1 MKVYDRKLMP
11 FYASIF
17 DKKDGTAYSAP
28 ILMTEQLAGFI
39 DSIVYTQP
47 ENGFTVARLKESRK
61 KDLTIIV
68 GTFPAIQPGETVLCK
83 GVWKTHP
90 SYGRQFDVS
99 EYTVERPSDLMG
111 IQKYLE
117 SGLIK
122 GVGPSTAKKIVDQ
135 FGDKTLEV
143 LDKAPERLKEIGL
156 SEKKIDKIVECWKAQ
171 QSVRDVMLFLRT
183 NGVSPAFAHRI
194 YKVFG
199 NDSIEKVKQNP
210 YQLAKV
216 IHGIGFKMADAIALQ
231 MGYPLHSSPRISAGI
246 EHVLWEQAGEG
257 HTCYPL
263 VDFLP
268 LAKTILEVD
277 EALIEKELK
286 TLIESRLVM
295 QQDGSIWL
303 GPFWGYEQSIG
314 KDIQRLVSSPQ
325 AIRPIDAKKAA
336 DWVEEQ
342 LKIQFADQQKMAV
355 IAALTDKVHI
365 ITGGPGT
372 GKSTITNSIIAIT
385 SKLTDKILLA
395 APTGRAAKRLGQITH
410 RTAFTIHALLE
421 VNFETGGFKRGKDNP
436 LDCDL
441 LIIDEAS
448 MIDTPLLFN
457 LLKAIP
463 NRSRVLIVG
472 DIDQLPSV
480 GPGTILRD
488 MIASELIGVT
498 RLTEIFRQAKGS
510 KIITNAHK
518 INQGEFPDLVTPEKS
533 DFHFI
538 EAETPEAIQQVILQL
553 VSDVI
558 PKTWNLDPI
567 EDVQILSPMKRGVI
581 GVELMND
588 ALQTLLNPSERPLMR
603 MGRKFSVRDKVMQ
616 IKNNYDK
623 KVYNGDIGRI
633 QSIDVA
639 EQIVT
644 VTFDDRMAEYEF
656 SDLEEL
662 VVAYACSIHK
672 FQGSECPCVVIP
684 IHTSHFK
691 LLHRNLLYT
700 GVTRGKKQV
709 YLVGTKKAIAI
720 AIHNDQVQKRHTGLI
735 KALKNTPRPMSQEQS
750 QLNFL

>member
-1 MKVYDRKLMP
+1 
-11 FYASIF
+11 
-17 DKKDGTAYSAP
+17 
-28 ILMTEQLAGFI
+28 MTEQLAGFI

-47 ENGFTVARLKESRK
+47 ENGFTVARLKENRK

-68 GTFPAIQPGETVLCK
+68 GTFPAIQPGETVLCR
-83 GVWKTHP
+83 GSWKTHP

-122 GVGPSTAKKIVDQ
+122 GVGPAIAKKIVDH
-135 FGDKTLEV
+135 FGTQTLEV
-143 LDKAPERLKEIGL
+143 LDKTPERLKEIGL
-156 SEKKIDKIVECWKAQ
+156 SEKKIGKIVECWKAQ
-171 QSVRDVMLFLRT
+171 QSIRDVMLFLRT
-183 NGVSPAFAHRI
+183 NGVSPAYAQRI

-199 NDSIEKVKQNP
+199 NDSIARVKENP

-216 IHGIGFKMADAIALQ
+216 IHGIGFKMSDAIALQ
-231 MGYPLHSSPRISAGI
+231 MGYPLQSSPRIAAGI
-246 EHVLWEQAGEG
+246 EHVLWEQANEG
-257 HTCYPL
+257 HTCFPI

-268 LAKTILEVD
+268 LAKVILEVD
-277 EALIEKELK
+277 EGLIEKELGL
-286 TLIESRLVM
+286 LID
-295 QQDGSIWL
+295 QKIINKQDGSIWL
-303 GPFWGYEQSIG
+303 GPFWGYEQGIG
-314 KDIQRLVSSPQ
+314 KDVQRLINSPQ
-325 AIRPIDAKKAA
+325 AIRAIDAEKAA
-336 DWVEEQ
+336 DWVEGQ
-342 LKIQFADQQKMAV
+342 LKIEFASQQKAAV
-355 IAALTDKVHI
+355 IAALTDKFHI

-372 GKSTITNSIIAIT
+372 GKSTITNSIITIT

-395 APTGRAAKRLGQITH
+395 APTGRAAKRLGQITN
-410 RTAFTIHALLE
+410 RTAYTIHALLE
-421 VNFETGGFKRGKDNP
+421 VNFEAGGFKRCKENP

-448 MIDTPLLFN
+448 MIDTPLLFH
-457 LLKAIP
+457 LLRAIP

-480 GPGTILRD
+480 GPGTVLRD
-488 MIASELIGVT
+488 LIASELIGVT

-518 INQGEFPDLVTPEKS
+518 INQGEFPSLETPENS

-553 VSDVI
+553 VSNVI

-588 ALQTLLNPSERPLMR
+588 ALQALLNPSDRPLIR
-603 MGRKFSVRDKVMQ
+603 MGRKFCVNDKVMQ

-633 QSIDVA
+633 QSIDTS
-639 EQIVT
+639 EQVLT
-644 VTFDDRMAEYEF
+644 VNFDDRSAEYEF

-662 VVAYACSIHK
+662 VIAYACSIHK
-672 FQGSECPCVVIP
+672 FQGSECPCVIIP

-700 GVTRGKKQV
+700 GVTRGKRQV

-735 KALKNTPRPMSQEQS
+735 KTLKNSPRPAGLEPA
-750 QLNFL
+750 QLNFF

>member
-1 MKVYDRKLMP
+1 
-11 FYASIF
+11 
-17 DKKDGTAYSAP
+17 
-28 ILMTEQLAGFI
+28 MTEQLAGFI

-47 ENGFTVARLKESRK
+47 ENGFTVARLKEPRK

-68 GTFPAIQPGETVLCK
+68 GLFPAIQPGETVLCK
-83 GVWKTHP
+83 GGWKTHP

-122 GVGPSTAKKIVDQ
+122 GVGPTTAKKIVDH
-135 FGDKTLEV
+135 FGAKTLEV
-143 LDKAPERLKEIGL
+143 LDKTPGRLSEIGL
-156 SEKKIDKIVECWKAQ
+156 GEKKIDKIVECWKAQ
-171 QSVRDVMLFLRT
+171 QSIRDVMLFLRT

-199 NDSIEKVKQNP
+199 NDSIERVKQNP

-216 IHGIGFKMADAIALQ
+216 VHGIGFKMADAIALK

-246 EHVLWEQAGEG
+246 EHVLWEQANEG
-257 HTCYPL
+257 HTCYPVL
-263 VDFLP
+263 EFIP
-268 LAKTILEVD
+268 LAKLALEVS
-277 EALIEKELK
+277 EELIEKEIK
-286 TLIESRLVM
+286 TLIDHKILTEM
-295 QQDGSIWL
+295 DGSIWL

-314 KDIQRLVSSPQ
+314 KDIQRLLTSQQ

-336 DWVEEQ
+336 DWVETQ
-342 LKIQFADQQKMAV
+342 LKIEFAEQQKTAV

-395 APTGRAAKRLGQITH
+395 APTGRAAKRLGQITK
-410 RTAFTIHALLE
+410 RPAYTIHALLE
-421 VNFETGGFKRGKDNP
+421 VNFESGGFKRGKDNP

-448 MIDTPLLFN
+448 MIDTPLLFH
-457 LLKAIP
+457 LLRSIP

-480 GPGTILRD
+480 GPGMVLKDLITCG
-488 MIASELIGVT
+488 LIGIT

-510 KIITNAHK
+510 KIITNAHR
-518 INQGEFPDLVTPEKS
+518 INQGEFPELFTNEKS
-533 DFHFI
+533 DFHYI

-553 VSDVI
+553 TAEVI

-567 EDVQILSPMKRGVI
+567 EDVQILSPMKRGAI

-588 ALQTLLNPSERPLMR
+588 ALQALLNPSDRPLIR
-603 MGRKFSVRDKVMQ
+603 MGKKFCVRDKVMQ

-633 QSIDVA
+633 QTIDLV
-639 EQIVT
+639 EQVLT
-644 VTFDDRMAEYEF
+644 VIFDDREVEYEF

-662 VVAYACSIHK
+662 VIAYACSIHK
-672 FQGSECPCVVIP
+672 FQGSECPCVIIP

-720 AIHNDQVQKRHTGLI
+720 AIHNDQVQKRYTGLI
-735 KALKNTPRPMSQEQS
+735 KALKSAPRPAGPDPS
-750 QLNFL
+750 QLDFL